1 MKKKKWLILTLIVSI
16 LVVLYI
22 PGGYI
27 ASLIVF
33 HVLYDKRMSSLD
45 SKNNKEFD
53 TYCLR
58 EDYPFPEEEK
68 IQILSNKNELV
79 IHHYESEKKKG
90 AFLTAHG
97 MSSFAG
103 GRESTYEYEIFKLG
117 YDIYALDLTASGESE
132 GDSIQGLSQGIQ
144 DVKAAIDEVLTR
156 EDHIYMSGYSWG
168 AYSLLCASSYS
179 DKINGVISFSSF
191 TSANEEMKWSVE
203 SHIGPVVNLF
213 SWTME
218 SCASLK
224 YGKDTTLKTY
234 EVMDKSECKYLL
246 FQGDED
252 KTVGN
257 QYASTLYHY
266 LKEKNERVTTH
277 LLEGK
282 NHNNVFYSKEAIEY
296 VNSLKSDEEINRY
309 RASEIDENIVK
320 AIQDFLK

>member
-1 MKKKKWLILTLIVSI
+1 MKKKKWIILTLIVSI

-117 YDIYALDLTASGESE
+117 YDIRT
-132 GDSIQGLSQGIQ
+132 
-144 DVKAAIDEVLTR
+144 
-156 EDHIYMSGYSWG
+156 
-168 AYSLLCASSYS
+168 
-179 DKINGVISFSSF
+179 F
-191 TSANEEMKWSVE
+191 TV
-203 SHIGPVVNLF
+203 
-213 SWTME
+213 
-218 SCASLK
+218 
-224 YGKDTTLKTY
+224 
-234 EVMDKSECKYLL
+234 
-246 FQGDED
+246 
-252 KTVGN
+252 
-257 QYASTLYHY
+257 YHAC
-266 LKEKNERVTTH
+266 
-277 LLEGK
+277 
-282 NHNNVFYSKEAIEY
+282 FW
-296 VNSLKSDEEINRY
+296 
-309 RASEIDENIVK
+309 
-320 AIQDFLK
+320 